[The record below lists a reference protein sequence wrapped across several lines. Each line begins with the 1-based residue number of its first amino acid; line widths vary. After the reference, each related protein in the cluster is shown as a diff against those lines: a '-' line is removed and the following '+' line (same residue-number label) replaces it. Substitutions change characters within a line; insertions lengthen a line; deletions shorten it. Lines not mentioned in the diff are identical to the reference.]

1 MNSTSKR
8 RPFNYLIV
16 LISGLLLA
24 VIITTTVVV
33 LKKPLNQ
40 MDDIGEPLNADSSQQ
55 PNEEDPMVSSSIEAT
70 SSSQSATSTFESA
83 TAEETGTNPE
93 ISECTN
99 PRVRR
104 SWTEL
109 NNAERTR
116 FLNAVNQMK
125 KNPSKTGASPNRY
138 EDFTVIHD
146 TYRAV
151 AHSVVIY
158 CI

>member
-1 MNSTSKR
+1 M
-8 RPFNYLIV
+8 
-16 LISGLLLA
+16 
-24 VIITTTVVV
+24 V

-40 MDDIGEPLNADSSQQ
+40 TGDKSEPLPVDSDTSQQ
-55 PNEEDPMVSSSIEAT
+55 PNEEDSMILSSSVAALTSEAT
-70 SSSQSATSTFESA
+70 RTLESITSTFESA
-83 TAEETGTNPE
+83 TAKETGSNPE
-93 ISECTN
+93 NSECTN

-109 NNAERTR
+109 NDGEKTR

-125 KNPSKTGASPNRY
+125 RNPSKTGSSPNRY

-146 TYRAV
+146 TYRSV